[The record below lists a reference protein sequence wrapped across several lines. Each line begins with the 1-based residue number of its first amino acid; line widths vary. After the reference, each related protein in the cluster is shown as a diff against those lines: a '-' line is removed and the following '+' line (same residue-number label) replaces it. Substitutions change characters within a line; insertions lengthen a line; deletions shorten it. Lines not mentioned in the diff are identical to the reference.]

1 LGGAKVVFLSV
12 GVGPI
17 EHPVSRFLMLR
28 ALHLADSRSYR
39 ETAALDY
46 LRKLGFDTSADRI
59 YPDLVLSLDP
69 EVLSPTPAHTGWR
82 REVGLGLINYRGW
95 RHNPVA
101 GEPVFRAY
109 IGKMQGFLRWLLR
122 NNYTVRLLTG
132 DKTDQASVEEM
143 LAFAATEPLR
153 EYRHRLILE
162 PVADIRG
169 LFHQIAQTDLV
180 VASRFHNVLCSL
192 MMKKPVVSI
201 GYHAKNDLLMEA
213 FGLGAYCQRI
223 DTLDTDLLI
232 RQFQDCGDRRDAL
245 TRGIQARL
253 DDFRER
259 LDEQYLQL
267 LFPVRRNA

>member
-1 LGGAKVVFLSV
+1 
-12 GVGPI
+12 
-17 EHPVSRFLMLR
+17 
-28 ALHLADSRSYR
+28 
-39 ETAALDY
+39 
-46 LRKLGFDTSADRI
+46 
-59 YPDLVLSLDP
+59 
-69 EVLSPTPAHTGWR
+69 
-82 REVGLGLINYRGW
+82 
-95 RHNPVA
+95 
-101 GEPVFRAY
+101 
-109 IGKMQGFLRWLLR
+109 
-122 NNYTVRLLTG
+122 
-132 DKTDQASVEEM
+132 
-143 LAFAATEPLR
+143 
-153 EYRHRLILE
+153 
-162 PVADIRG
+162 
-169 LFHQIAQTDLV
+169 
-180 VASRFHNVLCSL
+180 